1 MKKEN
6 EGRDARAARL
16 PRDRHTGGEAVMS
29 RPHPEYKDYCRC
41 DSCNLV
47 KYCIRRDGWNICYSC
62 DNNNF
67 NGLRTRNELK

>member
-1 MKKEN
+1 
-6 EGRDARAARL
+6 
-16 PRDRHTGGEAVMS
+16 MS
-29 RPHPEYKDYCRC
+29 RPHPEYKYYCRC